1 MVSADR
7 RRVMIRGAFLG
18 LALIVAVG
26 CGTTSGSTAAGEA
39 PDATAEA
46 PPPAASPEAPAA
58 QPASSPPPS
67 LREAGAQIADEA
79 ALKELVQGK
88 TTKAEVRE
96 RFGVPQ
102 EIVLSPGYETFVYY
116 RERTSGWISKSS
128 ERIEMLTV
136 RFDPQGILKD
146 FEYRFSGK

>member
-1 MVSADR
+1 MRHGGRSRITMNTAL
-7 RRVMIRGAFLG
+7 LG
-18 LALIVAVG
+18 LVLMVVAG
-26 CGTTSGSTAAGEA
+26 CGTSSESKAPLDA
-39 PDATAEA
+39 PDAGTQT
-46 PPPAASPEAPAA
+46 PPPTTSPATPAA
-58 QPASSPPPS
+58 QPAPSPPPS

-96 RFGVPQ
+96 RFGIPQ
-102 EIVLSPGYETFVYY
+102 EIVLSPGYETFIYY
-116 RERTSGWISKSS
+116 RDRTSGWISRTT

-136 RFDPQGILKD
+136 RFDAQGVLKD